1 MFFVLLVPCVA
12 TMFFYLCTNFNH
24 YMKRN
29 IVLFLCCLLT
39 TLVGANNINEL
50 YRQYLSSQGV
60 NRLETGNMILCE
72 AVQYNLIDSIE
83 SYKNHTEEMQAYIH
97 YAVASYAWEQNDLD
111 AVVTPAE
118 KALELSISLDNIA
131 LQGDCYHLLGAVCQ
145 MKGDV
150 YHAIEY
156 FELCYNADRKLNDPD
171 RMSSSLNN
179 LAGNYLSADQAVE
192 AEKVILR
199 AIELERNMDRPE
211 KLAIRLGM
219 ASDIYLKLDK
229 PQAALPY
236 ITEAF
241 ELDSLGGR
249 DMKMAIRL
257 SQRASVYEALERYN
271 DAKTSLLKAIS
282 ILAGTRN
289 VRSTAICY
297 NQLGNL
303 ALRDGHLHQAE
314 EYYGHAVRLSR
325 QCNDMYAES
334 KATRGLSEVLRSK
347 DPVRSLAML
356 ERHVQLAETIFSENT
371 SKKLSQL
378 QAKYNQAEKEH
389 EVQLLKQKLEY
400 KHLLFVWFGLFLCV
414 VIILCGRFFY
424 LYKKTK
430 MSLYAISKKQS
441 SVNHGYAIE
450 GGESSLSE
458 TELIVHLTKREREI
472 IKLSCKGMLDKEI
485 ASLLNI
491 SGRTVGTHKANIFR
505 KCGVSNTVELVNFA
519 NQYHLLDE

>member
-1 MFFVLLVPCVA
+1 
-12 TMFFYLCTNFNH
+12 
-24 YMKRN
+24 MKRN
-29 IVLFLCCLLT
+29 LVLILCSLLT
-39 TLVGANNINEL
+39 SIVGANNINEL

-72 AVQYNLIDSIE
+72 AVQSNLIDSIE
-83 SYKNHTEEMQAYIH
+83 SYKNHSEEMQAYIH
-97 YAVASYAWEQNDLD
+97 YVVASYAWEQNDLN
-111 AVVTPAE
+111 AVVVPAQ

-156 FELCYNADRKLNDPD
+156 FELCYNADKRLNDPD

-199 AIELERNMDRPE
+199 AIELERKMDRPE

-236 ITEAF
+236 VTEAF

-289 VRSTAICY
+289 IRSTAICY
-297 NQLGNL
+297 NQLGSL
-303 ALRDGHLHQAE
+303 ALRDGHSHQAE
-314 EYYGHAVRLSR
+314 EYFGHAVSLSR
-325 QCNDMYAES
+325 QCNDMYTES
-334 KATRGLSEVLRSK
+334 KATRGLSEVLRLK
-347 DPVRSLAML
+347 NPVKSLAML
-356 ERHVQLAETIFSENT
+356 ERHVQLVDTIFSENT

-389 EVQLLKQKLEY
+389 EVLYLKQKLEY
-400 KHLLFVWFGLFLCV
+400 EHLLFVLSGIFLCV
-414 VIILCGRFFY
+414 LVILCGVFYY
-424 LYKKTK
+424 LYRKTK
-430 MSLYAISKKQS
+430 MNLSSITEIKPAI
-441 SVNHGYAIE
+441 NTGYNVDELKDILP
-450 GGESSLSE
+450 ES
-458 TELIVHLTKREREI
+458 ELIVHLTKREREI
-472 IKLSCKGMLDKEI
+472 IKLCCKGMLDKEI
-485 ASLLNI
+485 ANLLCI
-491 SGRTVGTHKANIFR
+491 SGRTVGTHKANIFK

-519 NQYHLLDE
+519 NKYHLLDE

>member
-1 MFFVLLVPCVA
+1 
-12 TMFFYLCTNFNH
+12 
-24 YMKRN
+24 MKRK
-29 IVLFLCCLLT
+29 IVLFLCCLLVT
-39 TLVGANNINEL
+39 VVGAKNINEL
-50 YRQYLSSQGV
+50 YRQYMASQGV
-60 NRLETGNMILCE
+60 ARLETGNMLLSA
-72 AVQYNLIDSIE
+72 AVQHHLIDSIE
-83 SYKNHTEEMQAYIH
+83 AYRNHSEEMQAYIH
-97 YAVASYAWEQNDLD
+97 YVAASYSWEQNDLD
-111 AVVTPAE
+111 AVTTPAE
-118 KALELSISLDNIA
+118 KALELSLSMDNIA

-145 MKGDV
+145 MKGDI

-156 FELCYNADRKLNDPD
+156 FELCYNADKRLNDPD

-199 AIELERNMDRPE
+199 AIELERKMDRPE

-249 DMKMAIRL
+249 EMKMAIRL

-271 DAKTSLLKAIS
+271 EAKTTLLKAIS
-282 ILAGTRN
+282 IFAGTSN

-303 ALRDGHLHQAE
+303 VLRDGHLHQAE

-325 QCNDMYAES
+325 QCKDIYAES
-334 KATRGLSEVLRSK
+334 KATRGLSQVLRSK
-347 DPVRSLAML
+347 DPAKSLAML

-371 SKKLSQL
+371 SKKLTQL

-389 EVQLLKQKLEY
+389 EVKLLKQKLEY
-400 KHLLFVWFGLFLCV
+400 KHLLFVYFSVFLFVVIVLCV
-414 VIILCGRFFY
+414 IFFY
-424 LYKKTK
+424 LYRKTK
-430 MSLYAISKKQS
+430 VNLCAISKEQS
-441 SVNHGYAIE
+441 FINYGHTIE
-450 GGESSLSE
+450 GDENTLST

-472 IKLSCKGMLDKEI
+472 IKLCCKGMLDKEI

-491 SGRTVGTHKANIFR
+491 SGRTVGSHKANIFR

-519 NQYHLLDE
+519 NQYHLLD